1 MANEK
6 PQETSGQ
13 QATPASSGDLG
24 TKPPAPSASFVK
36 KLLAKKD
43 EPVQQE
49 KRPGHPDQGVAQ
61 IPSTLLTVEY
71 VDDSEGM
78 DAALKEMSERLHKV
92 EAQAE
97 AIQETQVRLVAVIN
111 QQAKD
116 IGRIV
121 ESLGRRIDR
130 LYKRVSVGEAP
141 PHRQEERPAEE
152 ERVAAAA
159 EPAATLSMGSSALS
173 PEVAADPEHQN
184 AWRVAR
190 VLAADLEAYH
200 EEAVREGVLYGT
212 FYSVL
217 REPVEAARKAYE
229 QRVSAQ
235 IVEGYDYFAKALDEL
250 IARKR
255 VELEEE
261 GAL

>member
-1 MANEK
+1 
-6 PQETSGQ
+6 
-13 QATPASSGDLG
+13 
-24 TKPPAPSASFVK
+24 
-36 KLLAKKD
+36 
-43 EPVQQE
+43 
-49 KRPGHPDQGVAQ
+49 
-61 IPSTLLTVEY
+61 VEY

-78 DAALKEMSERLHKV
+78 DAAIKEMSDRLRKL
-92 EAQAE
+92 EEQSAAML
-97 AIQETQVRLVAVIN
+97 ETQTRLVAALN

-116 IGRIV
+116 IGKMV

-130 LYKRVSVGEAP
+130 LYRRVSGGEVVAA
-141 PHRQEERPAEE
+141 RQEEQAPAEE
-152 ERVAAAA
+152 PEEAAADTGQVSGM
-159 EPAATLSMGSSALS
+159 AAMGLS
-173 PEVAADPEHQN
+173 PEVADKPEHQN

-217 REPVEAARKAYE
+217 REPIESARKAYE
-229 QRVSAQ
+229 QRVSRE
-235 IVEGYDYFAKALDEL
+235 IVDGYDYFSKALDEL

-255 VELEEE
+255 IELEET

>member
-6 PQETSGQ
+6 PQESSGQ
-13 QATPASSGDLG
+13 QATPASSGNISAKA
-24 TKPPAPSASFVK
+24 TTPSAGFVK
-36 KLLAKKD
+36 RLLAKKD
-43 EPVQQE
+43 EPVAQD
-49 KRPGHPDQGVAQ
+49 KKPARPDQGVAQ

-78 DAALKEMSERLHKV
+78 DAALKDMSERLHKV
-92 EAQAE
+92 EEQAT
-97 AIQETQVRLVAVIN
+97 AMQETQVRLVTVIN

-130 LYKRVSVGEAP
+130 LYKRVSVGEVAP
-141 PHRQEERPAEE
+141 GRQEEQAAEE
-152 ERVAAAA
+152 EQPAVTVEPSAAFAV
-159 EPAATLSMGSSALS
+159 GSSALS

-217 REPVEAARKAYE
+217 REPIEAARKAYE
-229 QRVSAQ
+229 QRVSPE

>member
-1 MANEK
+1 MADQS
-6 PQETSGQ
+6 PQETAER
-13 QATPASSGDLG
+13 QAPQG
-24 TKPPAPSASFVK
+24 PSPGGLVK
-36 KLLAKKD
+36 KLFAKKD
-43 EPVQQE
+43 DAAQQGN
-49 KRPGHPDQGVAQ
+49 KAGRPDQGVAQ
-61 IPSTLLTVEY
+61 VPATLLTVEY

-78 DAALKEMSERLHKV
+78 DAAIKEMSDRLRKL
-92 EAQAE
+92 EEQSAAML
-97 AIQETQVRLVAVIN
+97 ETQTRLVAALN

-116 IGRIV
+116 IGKMV

-130 LYKRVSVGEAP
+130 LYRRVSGGEVVAA
-141 PHRQEERPAEE
+141 RQEEQAPAEE
-152 ERVAAAA
+152 PEEAAADTGQVSGM
-159 EPAATLSMGSSALS
+159 AAMGLS
-173 PEVAADPEHQN
+173 PEVADKPEHQN

-217 REPVEAARKAYE
+217 REPIESARKAYE
-229 QRVSAQ
+229 QRVSRE
-235 IVEGYDYFAKALDEL
+235 IVDGYDYFSKALDEL

-255 VELEEE
+255 IELEET